1 MKKREGFRKNIV
13 KDKAINKENTED
25 DIANE
30 TEEEQ

>member
-1 MKKREGFRKNIV
+1 MKKKEDLKNIV